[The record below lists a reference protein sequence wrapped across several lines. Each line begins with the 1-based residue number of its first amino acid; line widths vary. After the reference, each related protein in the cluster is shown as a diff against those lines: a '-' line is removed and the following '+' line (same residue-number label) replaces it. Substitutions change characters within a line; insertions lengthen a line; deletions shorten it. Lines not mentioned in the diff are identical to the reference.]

1 MGDEVVSTTMT
12 TPEVLSASVTT
23 PPAHAGTPPHAR
35 RGKNVRVFS
44 PPFLRRGGGRRP
56 PGWSGFPFVLAL
68 VLCALSL
75 SAQAQSKCLVLDRE
89 LQASYSGGCKDGK
102 AEGQGAARGSA

>member
-12 TPEVLSASVTT
+12 TP
-23 PPAHAGTPPHAR
+23 PAHAGTPPHARRGKNAHAR

-75 SAQAQSKCLVLDRE
+75 SAQAQSKCLMLDPE

-102 AEGQGAARGSA
+102 AEGQ

>member
-1 MGDEVVSTTMT
+1 MGEEVVSTTMT
-12 TPEVLSASVTT
+12 TP
-23 PPAHAGTPPHAR
+23 PAHAGAPPQVR

-68 VLCALSL
+68 VLCTLSL
-75 SAQAQSKCLVLDRE
+75 SAQAQSKCLVLDPE
-89 LQASYSGGCKDGK
+89 LRASYSGGCKDGK
-102 AEGQGAARGSA
+102 AEGQAAAAGGAR